1 MYFVLLYIYQ
11 ILFHLSTLLILIIPA
26 KVTCKLNFI
35 IEGESYVK
43 VAFWSNEYEKS
54 YAFLNFVAVSI
65 ASVMSNP
72 YTITMLENYIGRDNL
87 SKAFFVDYDNIHT
100 KSGGTPGFYEG
111 GGIEGLLRRIYRGD
125 NYPDL
130 LGGYLNEVI
139 AEHLYYIPQSGVI
152 NSELFDFEF
161 YNNLHELLR
170 IIDKNTDICYIN
182 TRQQNHLSSK
192 AILQEV
198 DLIVINLIQDSDY
211 LEDFFKNYHSLIPK
225 STFIIGN
232 YSPKSFMTCKRIS
245 KLYEIPLESISPIP
259 YNEYFHVTCGYG
271 GAKEFF
277 NSNYFCPRES
287 PNYLFICGVRKAA
300 YMILKRIEASI
311 LLAKEEM

>member
-1 MYFVLLYIYQ
+1 M
-11 ILFHLSTLLILIIPA
+11 
-26 KVTCKLNFI
+26 
-35 IEGESYVK
+35 K

-54 YAFLNFVAVSI
+54 YAFLNFAAVSI

-72 YTITMLENYIGRDNL
+72 YTVTVLENYLGRDNL
-87 SKAFFVDYDNIHT
+87 GKAFFVDYDNIHA
-100 KSGGTPGFYEG
+100 KSRVTTDFYEG

-125 NYPDL
+125 IYPGIL
-130 LGGYLNEVI
+130 RGYLSEVI

-152 NSELFDFEF
+152 NSELFDFEL
-161 YNNLHELLR
+161 YNNLHELIK

-198 DLIVINLIQDSDY
+198 DLIVINLIQEPDY
-211 LEDFFKNYHSLIPK
+211 LEDFFKNYYSLISK
-225 STFIIGN
+225 SIFIIGN
-232 YSPKSFMTCKRIS
+232 YSPRSIMSCKRIS
-245 KLYEIPLESISPIP
+245 KLYEIPLENISPIP
-259 YNEYFHVTCGYG
+259 YNEYFHVACSYG

-287 PNYLFICGVRKAA
+287 PNYLFVHGVRRAA
-300 YMILKRIEASI
+300 NMILKRIEASI
-311 LLAKEEM
+311 LLAKEEMEHCGI